1 MPKDGEPAVEESAV
15 EEHIADLAAKDD
27 VPEARAAG
35 VDQSETPIAGDEALA
50 VEEPMDAAPNAEPD
64 AEVKADE
71 AVVDIEDAAEAH
83 GNVDGN
89 VNETQVDGKLEVSE
103 RNDSNATKE
112 R

>member
-71 AVVDIEDAAEAH
+71 SVLILKTLQKHMEMSMEMLMKRKSMASW
-83 GNVDGN
+83 
-89 VNETQVDGKLEVSE
+89 K
-103 RNDSNATKE
+103 
-112 R
+112 

>member
-1 MPKDGEPAVEESAV
+1 M
-15 EEHIADLAAKDD
+15 D
-27 VPEARAAG
+27 V
-35 VDQSETPIAGDEALA
+35 V
-50 VEEPMDAAPNAEPD
+50 PNAEPD

-89 VNETQVDGKLEVSE
+89 VNETQSDGKLEVSE
-103 RNDSNATKE
+103 GDDSNAAKE